1 MQEYSTPIKILL
13 IERLEMLREALRGL
27 ISQDKGIFIAGDCGD
42 YDKVIPLMAEI
53 QPDVL
58 VLHLHAGDDDM
69 LNMMVEVTSVPE
81 HPPMLSLTADA
92 PESSTYRS
100 ALHAGVAGMIEM
112 KEPKANL
119 HKAIRCVHAG
129 ELWINRRTTALMMQ
143 ELRQQKNRQPGQED
157 HKEMLSPRQR
167 EIVGLVAAGLST
179 EAIAERLFISEK
191 TVRNHLVTIYAK
203 LDVSNRIQ
211 LTLCAGKLGIT

>member
-119 HKAIRCVHAG
+119 HKAIRCVHAD

>member
-1 MQEYSTPIKILL
+1 
-13 IERLEMLREALRGL
+13 MLREALRGL

-119 HKAIRCVHAG
+119 HKAIRCVHAD